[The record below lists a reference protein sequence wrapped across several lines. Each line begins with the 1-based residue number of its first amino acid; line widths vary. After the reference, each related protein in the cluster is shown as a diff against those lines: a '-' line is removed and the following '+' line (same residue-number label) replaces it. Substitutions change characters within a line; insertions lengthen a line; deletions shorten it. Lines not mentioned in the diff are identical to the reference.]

1 MCSQTAVSS
10 VYTEWAGP
18 SLHGALSDF
27 QALPPWD
34 ENNIR
39 LQSTPVPENVPLD
52 QHNKS

>member
-18 SLHGALSDF
+18 SLHGASSDF
-27 QALPPWD
+27 QALHPWD